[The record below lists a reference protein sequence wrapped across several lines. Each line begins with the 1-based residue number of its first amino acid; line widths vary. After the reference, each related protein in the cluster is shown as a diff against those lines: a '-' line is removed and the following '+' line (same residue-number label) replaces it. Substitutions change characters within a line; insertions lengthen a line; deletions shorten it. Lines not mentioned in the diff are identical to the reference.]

1 MRQRFIPLYLFLY
14 ILLLGS
20 CTENTDTIG
29 TTLTDTERTYSETAV
44 TYPVTSKSVKSVN
57 VFSRGRNGYL
67 GQAKDL
73 ETDCYLTCNYMTQM
87 RTIGKHQFPDVMSV
101 NINPAKYDPS
111 IERWKQVEADS
122 CWLELYILSSVGDS
136 LTPMKVSVREMSEP
150 YEEGVT
156 YYVDFDPEALN
167 MIRTGKGAVNSYMTY
182 TTSNHVFSDAER
194 AKTNFANY
202 ISIGLNDSIYD
213 KNDPTVKYNNYG
225 TYLMRKFYDPATHDN
240 FLNQYK
246 FTHSICPGF
255 YIKHAGGIGNIATI
269 YAARLVVA
277 YVGVVNEQPLY
288 SAFGGTEEVIQK
300 SNLSQSDTELQ
311 ELIDNNTCTYIK
323 SPAGIW
329 TELELPV
336 EEIMNGHENDTLN
349 TARIFIPRLNNE
361 HMNDYAFKV
370 PQTILMIPTDSISDF
385 FDNQKVAN
393 FRNTYLASYASKT
406 NGYTFN
412 NISILISNLYRKKQ
426 AGNVSANWNKV
437 TLIPVETTYSTVS
450 STASQVLTKVTH
462 DMSMSSTRLIKDGLK
477 VSVIYS
483 NKSR

>member
-1 MRQRFIPLYLFLY
+1 MRQRFIPLYLFIY

-29 TTLTDTERTYSETAV
+29 TSLTDIERTFSETAA
-44 TYPVTSKSVKSVN
+44 TYPITSKSVKSSN

-67 GQAKDL
+67 GKAKDL

-87 RTIGKHQFPDVMSV
+87 RTIGMHQFPDVMSV
-101 NINPAKYDPS
+101 NIDPAKYNPA

-122 CWLELYILSSVGDS
+122 CWLELYVLSSVGDS

-167 MIRTGKGAVNSYMTY
+167 MIRTGKGTVNSYMTY
-182 TTSNHVFSDAER
+182 TTSNHIFSDAER
-194 AKTNFANY
+194 AKANFTNY

-225 TYLMRKFYDPATHDN
+225 TYLMRKFYDPATHEN

-246 FTHSICPGF
+246 FTHNICPGF

-277 YVGVVNEQPLY
+277 YVGVVQEQPLY
-288 SAFGGTEEVIQK
+288 SGFGGTEEVIQK
-300 SNLSQSDTELQ
+300 SSLSQSDTELQ
-311 ELIDNNTCTYIK
+311 KLLDNNTCTYIK

-336 EEIMNGHENDTLN
+336 EDIMNGHENDTLN
-349 TARIFIPRLNNE
+349 TARVFIPRINNE
-361 HMNDYAFKV
+361 YINEYAFNV
-370 PQTILMIPTDSISDF
+370 PKNILMIPTDSISDF

-393 FRNTYLASYASKT
+393 FRNTYIATYGSKT

-426 AGNVSANWNKV
+426 TGNVSPNWNKV

-450 STASQVLTKVTH
+450 TSATQVLTKVTH
-462 DMSMSSTRLIKDGLK
+462 DMSMSSTRLMKDGLQI
-477 VSVIYS
+477 SVIYS
-483 NKSR
+483 HK

>member
-370 PQTILMIPTDSISDF
+370 PQTLLMIPTDSISDF

-426 AGNVSANWNKV
+426 AGNVSANWNRV

>member
-1 MRQRFIPLYLFLY
+1 MRQRFIPLYLFIY

-29 TTLTDTERTYSETAV
+29 TSLTDIERTFSETAA
-44 TYPVTSKSVKSVN
+44 TYPITSKSVKSSN

-67 GQAKDL
+67 GKAKDL

-101 NINPAKYDPS
+101 NIDPAKYNPAID
-111 IERWKQVEADS
+111 RWKQVEADS
-122 CWLELYILSSVGDS
+122 CWLELYVHSSVGDS
-136 LTPMKVSVREMSEP
+136 LSPMKVSVREMSEP

-167 MIRTGKGAVNSYMTY
+167 MVRTGKGTVNSYMTY
-182 TTSNHVFSDAER
+182 TTSNHIFSDAER
-194 AKTNFANY
+194 AKVNFTNY

-213 KNDPTVKYNNYG
+213 KNDPTIKYNNYG

-246 FTHSICPGF
+246 FTHNICPGF

-277 YVGVVNEQPLY
+277 YVGVVQELPLY

-300 SNLSQSDTELQ
+300 STLSQSDTELQ
-311 ELIDNNTCTYIK
+311 KLIDNNTCTYIK

-336 EEIMNGHENDTLN
+336 EDIMNGHENDTLN
-349 TARIFIPRLNNE
+349 TARVFIPRINNDYI
-361 HMNDYAFKV
+361 NDYAFNI
-370 PQTILMIPTDSISDF
+370 PQTLLMIPTDSISDF
-385 FDNQKVAN
+385 FDNHKVAN
-393 FRNTYLASYASKT
+393 FRNTYIATYGSKA

-426 AGNVSANWNKV
+426 TGNVSPNWNKV

-450 STASQVLTKVTH
+450 TSATQVLTKVTH
-462 DMSMSSTRLIKDGLK
+462 DMSMSSTRLMKDGLQI
-477 VSVIYS
+477 SVIYS
-483 NKSR
+483 HK

>member
-370 PQTILMIPTDSISDF
+370 PQTLLMIPTDSISDF
-385 FDNQKVAN
+385 FDNHKVAD

-406 NGYTFN
+406 NGYTSN

-426 AGNVSANWNKV
+426 TGNVSANWNKV

>member
-29 TTLTDTERTYSETAV
+29 TTLTDIERTYSETAV

-225 TYLMRKFYDPATHDN
+225 TYLMRKFYDPATYDN

-246 FTHSICPGF
+246 FTHNICPGF

-300 SNLSQSDTELQ
+300 SSLSQSDTELQ
-311 ELIDNNTCTYIK
+311 DLIDNNTCTYIK

-370 PQTILMIPTDSISDF
+370 PQTLLMIPTDSISDF

-426 AGNVSANWNKV
+426 AGNVSANWNRV

>member
-1 MRQRFIPLYLFLY
+1 MRQRFIPLYLFIY

-246 FTHSICPGF
+246 FTHNICPGF

-277 YVGVVNEQPLY
+277 YVGVVHEQPLY

-300 SNLSQSDTELQ
+300 SSLSQSDTELQ
-311 ELIDNNTCTYIK
+311 DLIDNNTCTYIK

-370 PQTILMIPTDSISDF
+370 PQTLLMIPTDSISDF

-426 AGNVSANWNKV
+426 AGNVSANWNRV

>member
-1 MRQRFIPLYLFLY
+1 MRQRFIPLYLFIY

-167 MIRTGKGAVNSYMTY
+167 MIRTGKGAVYSYMTY

-225 TYLMRKFYDPATHDN
+225 TYLMRKFYDPATYDN

-246 FTHSICPGF
+246 FTHNICPGF

-277 YVGVVNEQPLY
+277 YVGVVHEQPLY

-300 SNLSQSDTELQ
+300 SSLSQSDTELQ
-311 ELIDNNTCTYIK
+311 DLIDNNTCTYIK

-370 PQTILMIPTDSISDF
+370 PQTLLMIPTDSISDF
-385 FDNQKVAN
+385 FDNQRVAN

-426 AGNVSANWNKV
+426 AGNVSANWNRV

>member
-1 MRQRFIPLYLFLY
+1 MRQRFIPLYLFIY

-29 TTLTDTERTYSETAV
+29 TSLTDIERTFSETAA
-44 TYPVTSKSVKSVN
+44 TYPITSKSVKSSN

-67 GQAKDL
+67 GKAKDL

-87 RTIGKHQFPDVMSV
+87 RTIGMHQFPDVMSV
-101 NINPAKYDPS
+101 NIDPAKYNPA

-122 CWLELYILSSVGDS
+122 CWLELYVLSSVGDS
-136 LTPMKVSVREMSEP
+136 LSPMKVSVREMSEP

-167 MIRTGKGAVNSYMTY
+167 MIRTGKGTVNSYMTY
-182 TTSNHVFSDAER
+182 TTSNHIFSDAER
-194 AKTNFANY
+194 AKANFTNY

-246 FTHSICPGF
+246 FTHNICPGF

-277 YVGVVNEQPLY
+277 YVGVVQEQPLY
-288 SAFGGTEEVIQK
+288 SGFGGTEEVIQK
-300 SNLSQSDTELQ
+300 SSLSQSDTELQ
-311 ELIDNNTCTYIK
+311 KLLDNNTCTYIK

-336 EEIMNGHENDTLN
+336 EDIMNGHENDTLN
-349 TARIFIPRLNNE
+349 TARVFIPRINNE
-361 HMNDYAFKV
+361 YINEYAFNV
-370 PQTILMIPTDSISDF
+370 PKNILMIPTDSISDF

-393 FRNTYLASYASKT
+393 FRNTYIATYGSKT

-426 AGNVSANWNKV
+426 TGNVSPNWNKV

-450 STASQVLTKVTH
+450 TSATQVLTKVTH
-462 DMSMSSTRLIKDGLK
+462 DMSMSSTRLMKDGLQI
-477 VSVIYS
+477 SVIYS
-483 NKSR
+483 HK

>member
-1 MRQRFIPLYLFLY
+1 MRQRFIPLYLFIY

-20 CTENTDTIG
+20 CTETTDTIG
-29 TTLTDTERTYSETAV
+29 TSLTDIERTFSETAA
-44 TYPVTSKSVKSVN
+44 TYPITSRSVKSFN

-67 GQAKDL
+67 GKAKDL

-87 RTIGKHQFPDVMSV
+87 RTIGMHQFPDVMSV
-101 NINPAKYDPS
+101 NIDPAKYNPA

-122 CWLELYILSSVGDS
+122 CWLELYVLSSVGDS
-136 LTPMKVSVREMSEP
+136 LSPMKVSVREMSEP

-167 MIRTGKGAVNSYMTY
+167 MIRTGKGTVNSYMTY
-182 TTSNHVFSDAER
+182 TTSNHIFSDAER
-194 AKTNFANY
+194 AKANFTNY

-225 TYLMRKFYDPATHDN
+225 TYLMRKFYDPATHEN

-246 FTHSICPGF
+246 FTHNICPGF

-277 YVGVVNEQPLY
+277 YVGVVQEQPLY
-288 SAFGGTEEVIQK
+288 SGFGGTEEVIQK
-300 SNLSQSDTELQ
+300 SSLSQSDTELQ
-311 ELIDNNTCTYIK
+311 KLLDNNTCTYIK

-336 EEIMNGHENDTLN
+336 EDIMNGHENDTLN
-349 TARIFIPRLNNE
+349 TARVFIPRINNE
-361 HMNDYAFKV
+361 YINEYAFNV
-370 PQTILMIPTDSISDF
+370 PKNILMIPTDSISDF

-393 FRNTYLASYASKT
+393 FRNTYIATYGSKT

-426 AGNVSANWNKV
+426 AGNVSPNWNKV

-450 STASQVLTKVTH
+450 TSATQVLTKVTH
-462 DMSMSSTRLIKDGLK
+462 DMSMSSTRLMKDGLQI
-477 VSVIYS
+477 SVIYS
-483 NKSR
+483 HK

>member
-1 MRQRFIPLYLFLY
+1 MRQRFIPLYLFIY

-277 YVGVVNEQPLY
+277 YVGVVHEQPLY

-370 PQTILMIPTDSISDF
+370 PQTLLMIPTDSISDF

-426 AGNVSANWNKV
+426 AGNVSANWNRV

>member
-29 TTLTDTERTYSETAV
+29 TTLTDIERTYSETAV

-182 TTSNHVFSDAER
+182 TTSNHVFSDVER

-300 SNLSQSDTELQ
+300 SSLSQSDTELQ
-311 ELIDNNTCTYIK
+311 DLIDNNTCTYIK

-370 PQTILMIPTDSISDF
+370 PQTLLMIPTDSISDF
-385 FDNQKVAN
+385 FDNQKGAN

-483 NKSR
+483 NKSK

>member
-1 MRQRFIPLYLFLY
+1 MRQRFIPLYLYIY

-29 TTLTDTERTYSETAV
+29 TSLTDIDKTYNETAV
-44 TYPVTSKSVKSVN
+44 TYPVTSKSVKSFN

-101 NINPAKYDPS
+101 KINPAKYDPA

-136 LTPMKVSVREMSEP
+136 LTPMKVSVQEMSEP
-150 YEEGVT
+150 YKEGVT

-167 MIRTGKGAVNSYMTY
+167 MIRTGKGTVNSYTTY
-182 TTSNHVFSDAER
+182 TTSNHVFSDTER
-194 AKTNFANY
+194 AKANFTNY

-213 KNDPTVKYNNYG
+213 KNDPTIKYNNYG

-246 FTHSICPGF
+246 FTQNICPGF

-269 YAARLVVA
+269 FAARLVVA
-277 YVGVVNEQPLY
+277 YVGVVQEQPMY
-288 SAFGGTEEVIQK
+288 SGFGGTEEVIQK
-300 SNLSQSDTELQ
+300 TSLTQSDTELQ
-311 ELIDNNTCTYIK
+311 DLINKDECTYIK

-336 EEIMNGHENDTLN
+336 EDIMNGHENDTLN

-361 HMNDYAFKV
+361 STNEYAFNV
-370 PQTILMIPTDSISDF
+370 PQTLLMIPTDSISDF

-393 FRNTYLASYASKT
+393 FRNTYLATYNSKT

-412 NISILISNLYRKKQ
+412 NISILIANLYRKKQ
-426 AGNVSANWNKV
+426 AGDVSANWNKV

-462 DMSMSSTRLIKDGLK
+462 DMSMSSTRLKKDDLK

-483 NKSR
+483 HK

>member
-1 MRQRFIPLYLFLY
+1 MRQRFIPLYLFIY

-246 FTHSICPGF
+246 FTHNICPGF

-277 YVGVVNEQPLY
+277 YVGAVHEQPLY

-300 SNLSQSDTELQ
+300 SSLSQSDTELQ
-311 ELIDNNTCTYIK
+311 DLIDNNTCTYIK

-370 PQTILMIPTDSISDF
+370 PQTLLMIPTDSISDF

-426 AGNVSANWNKV
+426 AGNVSANWNRV

>member
-311 ELIDNNTCTYIK
+311 DLIDNNTCTYIK

-370 PQTILMIPTDSISDF
+370 PQTLLMIPTDSISDF

>member
-1 MRQRFIPLYLFLY
+1 MRQRFIPLYLFIY

-29 TTLTDTERTYSETAV
+29 TSLTDIERTFSETAA
-44 TYPVTSKSVKSVN
+44 TYPITSRSVKSSN

-67 GQAKDL
+67 GKAKDL

-87 RTIGKHQFPDVMSV
+87 RTIGMHQFPDVMSV
-101 NINPAKYDPS
+101 NIDPAKYNPA

-122 CWLELYILSSVGDS
+122 CWLELYVLSSVGDS

-167 MIRTGKGAVNSYMTY
+167 MIRTGKGTVNSYMTY
-182 TTSNHVFSDAER
+182 TTSNHIFSDAER
-194 AKTNFANY
+194 AKANFTNY

-225 TYLMRKFYDPATHDN
+225 TYLMRKFYDPATHEN

-246 FTHSICPGF
+246 FTHNICPGF

-277 YVGVVNEQPLY
+277 YVGVVQEQPLY
-288 SAFGGTEEVIQK
+288 SGFGGTEEVIQK
-300 SNLSQSDTELQ
+300 SSLSQSDTELQ
-311 ELIDNNTCTYIK
+311 KLLDNNTCTYIK

-336 EEIMNGHENDTLN
+336 EDIMNGHENDTLN
-349 TARIFIPRLNNE
+349 TARVFIPRINNE
-361 HMNDYAFKV
+361 YINEYAFNV
-370 PQTILMIPTDSISDF
+370 PKNILMIPTDSISDF

-393 FRNTYLASYASKT
+393 FRNTYIATYGSKT

-426 AGNVSANWNKV
+426 TGNVSPNWNKV

-450 STASQVLTKVTH
+450 TSATQVLTKVTH
-462 DMSMSSTRLIKDGLK
+462 DMSMSSTRLMKDGLQI
-477 VSVIYS
+477 SVIYS
-483 NKSR
+483 HK

>member
-1 MRQRFIPLYLFLY
+1 MRQRFIPLYLFIY

-167 MIRTGKGAVNSYMTY
+167 MVRTGKGAVNSYMTY

-225 TYLMRKFYDPATHDN
+225 TYLMRKFYDPATYDN

-246 FTHSICPGF
+246 FTHNICPGF

-277 YVGVVNEQPLY
+277 YVGVVHEQPLY

-300 SNLSQSDTELQ
+300 SSLSQSDTELQ
-311 ELIDNNTCTYIK
+311 DLIDNNTCTYIK

-370 PQTILMIPTDSISDF
+370 PQTLLMIPTDSISDF

-426 AGNVSANWNKV
+426 AGNVSANWNRV

-483 NKSR
+483 NKSK

>member
-1 MRQRFIPLYLFLY
+1 MRQRFIPLYLFIY

-167 MIRTGKGAVNSYMTY
+167 MVRTGKGAVNSYMTY

-225 TYLMRKFYDPATHDN
+225 TYLMRKFYDPATYDN

-246 FTHSICPGF
+246 FTHNICPGF

-277 YVGVVNEQPLY
+277 YVGVVHEQPLY

-300 SNLSQSDTELQ
+300 SSLSQSDTELQ
-311 ELIDNNTCTYIK
+311 DLIDNNTCTYIK

-370 PQTILMIPTDSISDF
+370 PQTLLMIPTDSISDF
-385 FDNQKVAN
+385 FDNQRVAN

-426 AGNVSANWNKV
+426 AGNVSANWNRV

>member
-1 MRQRFIPLYLFLY
+1 MRQRFIPLYLFIY

-426 AGNVSANWNKV
+426 TGNVSANWNKV

>member
-1 MRQRFIPLYLFLY
+1 MRQRFIPLYLFIY

-311 ELIDNNTCTYIK
+311 DLIDNNTCTYIK

-370 PQTILMIPTDSISDF
+370 PQTLLMIPTDSISDF

>member
-225 TYLMRKFYDPATHDN
+225 TYLMRKFYDPATYDN

-246 FTHSICPGF
+246 FTHNICPGF

-300 SNLSQSDTELQ
+300 SSLSQSDTELQ
-311 ELIDNNTCTYIK
+311 DLIDNNTCTYIK

-370 PQTILMIPTDSISDF
+370 PQTLLMIPTDSISDF

-426 AGNVSANWNKV
+426 AGNVSANWNRV

-483 NKSR
+483 NKSK

>member
-370 PQTILMIPTDSISDF
+370 PQTLLMIPTDSISDF

-406 NGYTFN
+406 NGYTSN

-426 AGNVSANWNKV
+426 TGNVSANWNKV

>member
-1 MRQRFIPLYLFLY
+1 MRQRFIPLYLFIY

-29 TTLTDTERTYSETAV
+29 TSLTDIERTFSETAA
-44 TYPVTSKSVKSVN
+44 TYPITSRSVKSSN

-67 GQAKDL
+67 GKAKDL

-87 RTIGKHQFPDVMSV
+87 RTIGMYQFPDVMSV
-101 NINPAKYDPS
+101 NINPAKYNPA

-156 YYVDFDPEALN
+156 YYVDFDPESLN
-167 MIRTGKGAVNSYMTY
+167 MIRTGKGTVNSYMTY
-182 TTSNHVFSDAER
+182 TTSNHIFSDAER
-194 AKTNFANY
+194 AKANFANY

-246 FTHSICPGF
+246 FTHNICPGF

-277 YVGVVNEQPLY
+277 YVGVVNEQPMY
-288 SAFGGTEEVIQK
+288 SGFGGTEEVIQK
-300 SNLSQSDTELQ
+300 SSLSQSDTELQ
-311 ELIDNNTCTYIK
+311 GLIDNNTCTYIK

-336 EEIMNGHENDTLN
+336 EDIMNGHENDTLN
-349 TARIFIPRLNNE
+349 TARVFVSRLNNE
-361 HMNDYAFKV
+361 LMNDYAFNV
-370 PQTILMIPTDSISDF
+370 PKSLLMIPTDSISDF
-385 FDNQKVAN
+385 FEKQKVAD
-393 FRNTYLASYASKT
+393 FRNTYIASYGSKT

-412 NISILISNLYRKKQ
+412 NISILISNLYRKKH

-450 STASQVLTKVTH
+450 TSATQVLTKVTH
-462 DMSMSSTRLIKDGLK
+462 DMSMSSTRLNKNDLK
-477 VSVIYS
+477 ISVIYS
-483 NKSR
+483 HK

>member
-1 MRQRFIPLYLFLY
+1 MRQRFIPLYLFIY

-246 FTHSICPGF
+246 FTHNICPGF

-277 YVGVVNEQPLY
+277 YVGVVHEQPLY

-300 SNLSQSDTELQ
+300 SSLSQSDTELQ
-311 ELIDNNTCTYIK
+311 DLIDNNTCTYIK

-361 HMNDYAFKV
+361 LMNDYAFKV
-370 PQTILMIPTDSISDF
+370 PQTLLMIPTDSISDF
-385 FDNQKVAN
+385 FEKQKVAN

-426 AGNVSANWNKV
+426 AGNVSANWNRV

>member
-1 MRQRFIPLYLFLY
+1 MRQRFIPLYLFIY

-29 TTLTDTERTYSETAV
+29 TSLTDIERTFSETAA
-44 TYPVTSKSVKSVN
+44 TYPITSRSVKSSN

-67 GQAKDL
+67 GKAKDL

-87 RTIGKHQFPDVMSV
+87 RTIGMHQFPDVMSV
-101 NINPAKYDPS
+101 NINPAKYNPS

-182 TTSNHVFSDAER
+182 TTNNHIFSDAER
-194 AKTNFANY
+194 AKANFVNY

-213 KNDPTVKYNNYG
+213 KDDPTIKYNNYG
-225 TYLMRKFYDPATHDN
+225 TYLMRKFYDPATYDN

-246 FTHSICPGF
+246 FTHNICPGF

-277 YVGVVNEQPLY
+277 FVNVVNEQPMY
-288 SAFGGTEEVIQK
+288 SGFGGTEEVIQK
-300 SNLSQSDTELQ
+300 SSLSQSDTELQ

-361 HMNDYAFKV
+361 LMNDYAFKV
-370 PQTILMIPTDSISDF
+370 PQTLLMIPTDSISDF
-385 FDNQKVAN
+385 FEKQKVAN

-450 STASQVLTKVTH
+450 TSATQVLTKVTH
-462 DMSMSSTRLIKDGLK
+462 DMSMSSTRLNKNDLK
-477 VSVIYS
+477 ISVIYS
-483 NKSR
+483 HK

>member
-370 PQTILMIPTDSISDF
+370 PQTLLMIPTDSISDF

>member
-1 MRQRFIPLYLFLY
+1 MRQRFIPLYLFIY

-225 TYLMRKFYDPATHDN
+225 TYLMRKFYDPATYDN

-246 FTHSICPGF
+246 FTHNICPGF

-277 YVGVVNEQPLY
+277 YVGVVHEQPLY

-300 SNLSQSDTELQ
+300 SSLSQSDTELQ
-311 ELIDNNTCTYIK
+311 DLIDNNTCTYIK

-370 PQTILMIPTDSISDF
+370 PQTLLMIPTDSISDF

-426 AGNVSANWNKV
+426 AGNVSANWNRV

>member
-1 MRQRFIPLYLFLY
+1 MRQRFIPLYLFIY

-225 TYLMRKFYDPATHDN
+225 TYLMRKFYDPATYDN

-246 FTHSICPGF
+246 FTHNICPGF

-277 YVGVVNEQPLY
+277 YVGVVHEQPLY

-300 SNLSQSDTELQ
+300 SSLSQSDTELQ
-311 ELIDNNTCTYIK
+311 DLIDNNTCTYIK

-370 PQTILMIPTDSISDF
+370 PQTLLMIPTDSISDF
-385 FDNQKVAN
+385 FDNQRVAN

-426 AGNVSANWNKV
+426 AGNVSANWNRV

>member
-14 ILLLGS
+14 ILFLGS
-20 CTENTDTIG
+20 CAEDTDTIG
-29 TTLTDTERTYSETAV
+29 TSLTDVEKIYSETAV

-87 RTIGKHQFPDVMSV
+87 RTIGQHQFPDVNSV

-111 IERWKQVEADS
+111 IDRWKQVEADS

-156 YYVDFDPEALN
+156 YYADFDPEAN
-167 MIRTGKGAVNSYMTY
+167 GMIRTGKGTVNSYMTY

-194 AKTNFANY
+194 AKTNFVNY

-225 TYLMRKFYDPATHDN
+225 TYLMRKFYDPATKDN

-246 FTHSICPGF
+246 FTHNICPGF

-277 YVGVVNEQPLY
+277 YANVVNEQPMY
-288 SAFGGTEEVIQK
+288 SGFGGTEEVIQK
-300 SNLSQSDTELQ
+300 SSLTQSDTELQ
-311 ELIDNNTCTYIK
+311 NLIDKDTWTYIK

-336 EEIMNGHENDTLN
+336 EDIMNGHENDTLN
-349 TARIFIPRLNNE
+349 TARIFVPRLNNE
-361 HMNDYAFKV
+361 FVSEYAFNV
-370 PQTILMIPTDSISDF
+370 PQTLLMIPTDSISDF
-385 FDNQKVAN
+385 FEKQQVAD
-393 FRNTYLASYASKT
+393 FRNTYLASYGSKT

-412 NISILISNLYRKKQ
+412 NISILISNLYNKKM
-426 AGNVSANWNKV
+426 AGEASANWNKV
-437 TLIPVETTYSTVS
+437 TLIPVEATYSTVS
-450 STASQVLTKVTH
+450 TTASQVLTKVTH
-462 DMSMSSTRLIKDGLK
+462 DMSMSSTRLAKDDMK

-483 NKSR
+483 HKSR